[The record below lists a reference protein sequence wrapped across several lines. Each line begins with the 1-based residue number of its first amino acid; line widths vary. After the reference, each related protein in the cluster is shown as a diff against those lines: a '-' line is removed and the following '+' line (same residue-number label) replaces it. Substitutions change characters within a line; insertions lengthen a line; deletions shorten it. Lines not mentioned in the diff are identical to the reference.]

1 MRRMKK
7 YANLKSRTKTK
18 RSYGYAGIGW
28 TYEESKKKVEELEKQ
43 VEYGRDDSNSLP
55 LIKK

>member
-1 MRRMKK
+1 MDMEELAEYIKTLKK
-7 YANLKSRTKTK
+7 
-18 RSYGYAGIGW
+18 I
-28 TYEESKKKVEELEKQ
+28 EELEKQ